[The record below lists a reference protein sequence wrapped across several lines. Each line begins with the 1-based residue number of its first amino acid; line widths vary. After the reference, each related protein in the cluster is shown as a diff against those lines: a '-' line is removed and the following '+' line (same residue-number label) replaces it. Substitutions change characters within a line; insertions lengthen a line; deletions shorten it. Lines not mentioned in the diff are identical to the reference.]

1 MTEQIQFVNKAAR
14 LDNALKKEIEDIGI
28 NVDDIPLATQEK
40 RGAMSGEDKTKL
52 DGIVAGATKNATDAQ
67 LRDRTTHTGVQPIS
81 TVSGLQTALDSKV
94 ANTDGRLTDSREWTG
109 STISQAE
116 AEAGTSTTARK
127 WTAQRVRQSVLA
139 WWAGSADKTKL
150 DSLENYSDNIS
161 TLEAEVSSLN
171 DRVLEL
177 ESQVA
182 LLVGE

>member
-14 LDNALKKEIEDIGI
+14 LDNA
-28 NVDDIPLATQEK
+28 PATQEK
-40 RGAMSGEDKTKL
+40 RGAMSSEDKTKL

-81 TVSGLQTALDSKV
+81 TVSGLQTALDGKV
-94 ANTDGRLTDSREWTG
+94 DNTDSRLTDSREWTG
-109 STISQAE
+109 ATVSQAE

-139 WWAGSADKTKL
+139 WWAESADKTKL
-150 DSLENYSDNIS
+150 DSLEDNSGKIS
-161 TLEAEVSSLN
+161 ALEAEVSSLN

-177 ESQVA
+177 EGKIAQLA
-182 LLVGE
+182 GE